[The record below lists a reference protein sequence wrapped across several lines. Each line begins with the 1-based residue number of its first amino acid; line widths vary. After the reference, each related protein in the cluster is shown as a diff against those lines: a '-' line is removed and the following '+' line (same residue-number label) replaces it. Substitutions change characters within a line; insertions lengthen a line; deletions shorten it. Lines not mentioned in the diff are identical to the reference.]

1 MDPKNPFAHFEAEMK
16 KMMGDFKM
24 PGIDVNSLME
34 SQRRNMEALTEANK
48 LSLEAMQAI
57 AKRQSEVL
65 NQFAEELN
73 RTVREMMTGGSPETK
88 MARQAEIAKDGYE
101 RTVAHMREMGEMIQ
115 RANTEAFNV
124 LNQRF
129 SASLDEVRG
138 VLDKKKSR

>member
-1 MDPKNPFAHFEAEMK
+1 
-16 KMMGDFKM
+16 
-24 PGIDVNSLME
+24 
-34 SQRRNMEALTEANK
+34 
-48 LSLEAMQAI
+48 
-57 AKRQSEVL
+57 
-65 NQFAEELN
+65 
-73 RTVREMMTGGSPETK
+73 MMTGGSPETK

-138 VLDKKKSR
+138 VLDKKKPR